1 MHSPFPTLQRTK
13 TDIEVLSG
21 RQQTPIIPK
30 SLDRDSISSK
40 SLLFCYS
47 QSFTTDT
54 KSRCSEDLDHHLP
67 LSLRSKSTRRRRMS
81 VAARGCFAVFSPDF
95 KSRFEISEKEVAEF
109 SSIAENRLDRVSV
122 RVGLS
127 ALKVSRSLVFNRIV
141 DELTDDNLNH
151 HEMGGVG
158 KIELF
163 DIDTSFENLV
173 T

>member
-30 SLDRDSISSK
+30 SLDRDSISSN
-40 SLLFCYS
+40 
-47 QSFTTDT
+47 
-54 KSRCSEDLDHHLP
+54 EDLDHHLP